1 MNFNRHSN
9 LEGKHAFL
17 SASRYHWLNYSDEKL
32 DDYFRTYYAT
42 QRGTELHALA
52 AKCIQLG
59 VKLPRTKTTL
69 NMYVNDGIGFKMTPE
84 VTLYYSDN
92 CFGTADSIAFK
103 KDVLRTHDL
112 KTGVTPASMKQLL
125 IYNALF
131 CLEYRVDPKNIFI
144 EDRIYQSD
152 EVVVANPTADEV
164 LTVMDTI
171 VTFDRRIDKLKLEE

>member
-1 MNFNRHSN
+1 M
-9 LEGKHAFL
+9 
-17 SASRYHWLNYSDEKL
+17 NYSDEKL

>member
-1 MNFNRHSN
+1 M
-9 LEGKHAFL
+9 
-17 SASRYHWLNYSDEKL
+17 
-32 DDYFRTYYAT
+32 
-42 QRGTELHALA
+42 HALA